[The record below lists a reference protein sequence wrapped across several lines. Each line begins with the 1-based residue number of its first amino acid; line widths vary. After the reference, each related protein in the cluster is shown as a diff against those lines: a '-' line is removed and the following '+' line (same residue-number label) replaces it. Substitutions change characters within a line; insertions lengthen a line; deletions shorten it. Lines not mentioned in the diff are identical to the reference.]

1 MVAAAVVRLP
11 TGRASAT
18 LAFARR
24 WGLAVD
30 SQARRRIFGFRGCS
44 HSPLD
49 LPAARCARSRP
60 RRPSVSPSRL
70 VGGAV
75 SAIAICVNPLAG
87 RDVRRVAARA
97 STMTFEAK
105 RDAVARIAVGA
116 DAAGATDIFVV
127 EEPFRIASMALE
139 WVPLQARVHIL
150 ETPLRHDATDTQAA
164 VAAYLERDVGVIVS
178 LGGDGTNRAIV
189 SVAKDI
195 DLIPLSTGTNNAFPV
210 LIEPTIAGMAAG
222 LAARNLLPEELRP
235 RCKLL
240 HVRFSD
246 GASDVAVVDAAYL
259 EDDFTGNMRPFDAA
273 KLRRVM
279 LTRAEPDAIGMSP
292 IGGFV
297 DVVEA
302 ADDCGLLVDVGA
314 GRHLNAPLSP
324 GLFRALRVGQV
335 ERISFGAPVSFQGQG
350 VLALDGDRDHK
361 LNARRRAA
369 VTIRRDGPRVVDVAA
384 AMRFASKRGLIAG
397 NG

>member
-1 MVAAAVVRLP
+1 M
-11 TGRASAT
+11 
-18 LAFARR
+18 
-24 WGLAVD
+24 
-30 SQARRRIFGFRGCS
+30 
-44 HSPLD
+44 
-49 LPAARCARSRP
+49 
-60 RRPSVSPSRL
+60 
-70 VGGAV
+70 

-116 DAAGATDIFVV
+116 DAAGATDIFIV

-178 LGGDGTNRAIV
+178 LGGDGTNRAIAHM
-189 SVAKDI
+189 AKDI

-292 IGGFV
+292 IGGFM

-302 ADDCGLLVDVGA
+302 ADDCGLLVDVGT
-314 GRHLNAPLSP
+314 GRQLNAPLSP
-324 GLFRALRVGQV
+324 GLFRALRVGHV
-335 ERISFGAPVSFQGQG
+335 ERISFGTPVSFQGQG

-384 AMRFASKRGLIAG
+384 AMRFASKRGLIAR